1 MPEPVRFGEF
11 DLDVER
17 YELRRS
23 GRTVK
28 LERIPMEL
36 LILLLQSDG
45 KLVRR
50 EAINRRLWG
59 ENALQDT
66 EHSVNTAVN
75 KLRFILRDDPREPR
89 FIQTVVGQGY
99 RFIAKVAAG
108 PVAAVIR
115 QREENHPATAAHNGS
130 GPGLEGRVRGGKH
143 SSRTA
148 HRPFNAAAS
157 SREHRA

>member
-1 MPEPVRFGEF
+1 MPEPLRFGEF

-17 YELRRS
+17 YELTRS

-36 LILLLQSDG
+36 LILLLQSEG

-99 RFIAKVAAG
+99 RFIAKVAVD
-108 PVAAVIR
+108 PV
-115 QREENHPATAAHNGS
+115 
-130 GPGLEGRVRGGKH
+130 
-143 SSRTA
+143 
-148 HRPFNAAAS
+148 
-157 SREHRA
+157 

>member
-1 MPEPVRFGEF
+1 MPEPIRFEEF

-23 GRTVK
+23 GHSVK

-36 LILLLQSDG
+36 LILLLQSEG

-50 EAINRRLWG
+50 EVINRRLWG

-66 EHSVNTAVN
+66 DHSVNTAVN

-99 RFIAKVAAG
+99 RFIAKVAVVPD
-108 PVAAVIR
+108 PVAPAAVVPE
-115 QREENHPATAAHNGS
+115 REENYPLPAGA
-130 GPGLEGRVRGGKH
+130 
-143 SSRTA
+143 
-148 HRPFNAAAS
+148 
-157 SREHRA
+157 